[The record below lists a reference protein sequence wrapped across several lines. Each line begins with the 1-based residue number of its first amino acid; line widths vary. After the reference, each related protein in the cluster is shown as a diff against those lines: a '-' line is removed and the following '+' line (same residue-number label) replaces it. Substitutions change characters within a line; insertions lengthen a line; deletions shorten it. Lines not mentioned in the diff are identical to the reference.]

1 MPNNIQLC
9 RSILF
14 VPGSVQKRI
23 DKAASIPAD
32 AIVFDLEDAV
42 SPSEKIRARERVV
55 DALQSSAFNSKQII
69 VRVNGI
75 STPWFEDDIKAIVA
89 VGHSGIMLPK
99 CESAE
104 DVLITKSFF
113 NSADIPLFVIIETA
127 KGVLAAPA
135 ISNAL
140 TEQDSVC
147 FGHVDFAADMALNE
161 ADASEGVIYHS
172 RCQVVLAARAF
183 GVSPIDNVC
192 LDVADEQAIREDTLA
207 GLKLGYAGKLCIH
220 PNQVNIVNDVYTPTR
235 EEVDKAKAI
244 LAAWGVAQQEGHGVF
259 TFQNKMIDLPVIR
272 AQESILMRYQAA
284 Q

>member
-55 DALQSSAFNSKQII
+55 DALKSSAFNSKQMI

-75 STPWFEDDIKAIVA
+75 STPWFKNDVNAIVA
-89 VGHSGIMLPK
+89 AGGSAIMLPK

-161 ADASEGVIYHS
+161 ANASEGVIYHS
-172 RCQVVLAARAF
+172 RCQVALAARAF
-183 GVSPIDNVC
+183 GASPIDNVC
-192 LDVADEQAIREDTLA
+192 LDIADEQAIREDTLA

-220 PNQVNIVNDVYTPTR
+220 PNQVNIVNAVYTPTH

-244 LAAWGVAQQEGHGVF
+244 LAAWDVAQEEGSGVF

-272 AQESILMRYQAA
+272 AQQNILMRYQAA

>member
-55 DALQSSAFNSKQII
+55 DALKSSAFNSKQMI

-75 STPWFEDDIKAIVA
+75 STPWFEGDIKAIVA
-89 VGHSGIMLPK
+89 AGGSGIMLPK

-104 DVLITKSFF
+104 DVLTIKSFF
-113 NSADIPLFVIIETA
+113 DSADAPLFVIIETA

-161 ADASEGVIYHS
+161 ANASEGVIYHS
-172 RCQVVLAARAF
+172 RCQVALAARAF
-183 GVSPIDNVC
+183 GASPIDNVC
-192 LDVADEQAIREDTLA
+192 LDVSDEQAIREDTLA

-220 PNQVNIVNDVYTPTR
+220 PNQVNIVNAVYTPTH

-244 LAAWGVAQQEGHGVF
+244 LAAWDVAQEEGSGVF

-272 AQESILMRYQAA
+272 AQQNILMRYQAA

>member
-89 VGHSGIMLPK
+89 AGHSGIMLPK

-183 GVSPIDNVC
+183 SVLPIDNVC

-244 LAAWGVAQQEGHGVF
+244 LAAWDVAQQEGHGVF

>member
-1 MPNNIQLC
+1 MTNNIQLC

-23 DKAASIPAD
+23 DKAANIPAD

-42 SPSEKIRARERVV
+42 SPSEKISARERVV
-55 DALQSSAFNSKQII
+55 DALKLPEFSSKQII

-75 STPWFEDDIKAIVA
+75 GTPWFEGDMKAIVGA
-89 VGHSGIMLPK
+89 GGSAIMLPK
-99 CESAE
+99 CESAD
-104 DVLITKSFF
+104 DVLTTKSFF
-113 NSADIPLFVIIETA
+113 NSTDIPLFVIIETA
-127 KGVLAAPA
+127 KGVLAGPV

-161 ADASEGVIYHS
+161 ADASDGVIYHS
-172 RCQVVLAARAF
+172 RCQVALAARAF
-183 GVSPIDNVC
+183 GASPIDNVC
-192 LDVADEQAIREDTLA
+192 LDVSDEKMIREDTLA

-220 PNQVNIVNDVYTPTR
+220 PNQVSIVNDVYTPTL
-235 EEVDKAKAI
+235 EEVEKAKAI
-244 LAAWGVAQQEGHGVF
+244 LAAWDVAQQEGHGVF

-272 AQESILMRYQAA
+272 AQQSILMRYQSA